1 MSIIAKELSYIH
13 PDREALF
20 ADISFSVE
28 KGSKIAL
35 VGNNGGVGKSTLLK
49 ILAGVSMP
57 HREKSS

>member
-35 VGNNGGVGKSTLLK
+35 VGNNGG
-49 ILAGVSMP
+49 
-57 HREKSS
+57 